1 MTSLVFPVCFTL
13 VVSGF
18 CSLLEAFVL
27 STTTAEIQALTKS
40 HPKRG
45 RLLEKQKHDIEL
57 TSSSILTLNTIANTM
72 GAMWVASI
80 AEEVVPDLVKVIA
93 ILLVVGILFGSEILP
108 KNMGVIYRRPLQKF
122 LVFPLELVRISMYPM
137 AYLSMRSIRLM
148 VDPEPSDNGDEEEEE
163 IKLLAERHAEEGT
176 LTNSERDMILNA
188 LSLDHVQISD
198 IMTPRTVVEAMEG
211 ELTVEKAFSGNK
223 NISFAR
229 LPVFDENIDNVIGLV
244 KRRDLLQARAN
255 DEHHRM
261 VHGLMGDITF
271 VPETSNAAD
280 VLQHFLKTHQQLS
293 VVVDEFGS
301 TVGVVTM
308 EDIIENLLGREIYE
322 DTDIAVDMRELARD
336 QAKEKDATQAS

>member
-1 MTSLVFPVCFTL
+1 M
-13 VVSGF
+13 
-18 CSLLEAFVL
+18 
-27 STTTAEIQALTKS
+27 TKS

-163 IKLLAERHAEEGT
+163 IFPDHYYDGGKIPVFKPVSTEPHT
-176 LTNSERDMILNA
+176 LTLDVILIHSTDHETVSEF
-188 LSLDHVQISD
+188 Q
-198 IMTPRTVVEAMEG
+198 
-211 ELTVEKAFSGNK
+211 
-223 NISFAR
+223 R
-229 LPVFDENIDNVIGLV
+229 LC
-244 KRRDLLQARAN
+244 R
-255 DEHHRM
+255 
-261 VHGLMGDITF
+261 
-271 VPETSNAAD
+271 
-280 VLQHFLKTHQQLS
+280 
-293 VVVDEFGS
+293 
-301 TVGVVTM
+301 
-308 EDIIENLLGREIYE
+308 ED
-322 DTDIAVDMRELARD
+322 
-336 QAKEKDATQAS
+336 